1 MSNPCRFERDGDS
14 ITIFRS
20 DRNEI
25 MFTTYREDYWEDL
38 ISQTWRL
45 NAQGYPTCSRL
56 GDLHRYIM
64 GKWYGED
71 VLEDLTQKGYVVDH
85 LDNEHNNCRISNLEF
100 LNKDFNTAKGQWLDK
115 QIKKIQ
121 LHFALAIFKDFD
133 TQCYQITLG
142 MNDPFDIIGQDG
154 DHHISSMK
162 FLYDSDYPIVIKDA
176 EMMLLDLERNQ
187 FDPEKYNACAKRIC
201 ECPDINL
208 TEEERNS
215 TFVIRD
221 GEVYLMVGNGRS
233 WIMEVS
239 PDKGWTPFD
248 ED

>member
-14 ITIFRS
+14 ITFFRS

-85 LDNEHNNCRISNLEF
+85 LDNEHNNCIISNLEF

-115 QIKKIQ
+115 QI
-121 LHFALAIFKDFD
+121 FCTRYF
-133 TQCYQITLG
+133 
-142 MNDPFDIIGQDG
+142 
-154 DHHISSMK
+154 
-162 FLYDSDYPIVIKDA
+162 
-176 EMMLLDLERNQ
+176 
-187 FDPEKYNACAKRIC
+187 
-201 ECPDINL
+201 
-208 TEEERNS
+208 
-215 TFVIRD
+215 
-221 GEVYLMVGNGRS
+221 
-233 WIMEVS
+233 
-239 PDKGWTPFD
+239 
-248 ED
+248 